1 MALFSK
7 PQVTILKESSDS
19 KEYLTRLEAL
29 YNSERGNAAFK
40 KKIDREMQYIK
51 AGMKGEENL
60 LFELKNSGMDL
71 FVLHDI
77 YLESG
82 GLSAQIDFFVIT
94 PQINFIIECKNLFGD
109 IEINSKGDFIRT
121 IEYGGRKHK
130 EGIYSPI
137 TQNERHLL
145 VVKNKKLEDAGI
157 IKQISINKYFDTYHK
172 SLVVLANPKTVLNDK
187 YAKKEVKNQVIR
199 ADQLAATMKRM
210 CRESKESARSRKAM
224 EEVAVKWL
232 GYHIEQRKDYLKKY
246 EELLEELEN
255 YPNKA
260 ETKKPVIRKNEAV
273 KENIIPKENKAS
285 DEKEI
290 VPHKETESEET
301 CEVETA
307 THSCP
312 RCGQDLIIRE
322 GKFGRFYGCSRF
334 PKCRYTEKII
344 TEEK

>member
-82 GLSAQIDFFVIT
+82 GLSAQIDFCVIT

-121 IEYGGRKHK
+121 
-130 EGIYSPI
+130 
-137 TQNERHLL
+137 
-145 VVKNKKLEDAGI
+145 
-157 IKQISINKYFDTYHK
+157 
-172 SLVVLANPKTVLNDK
+172 
-187 YAKKEVKNQVIR
+187 
-199 ADQLAATMKRM
+199 
-210 CRESKESARSRKAM
+210 M
-224 EEVAVKWL
+224 E
-232 GYHIEQRKDYLKKY
+232 
-246 EELLEELEN
+246 
-255 YPNKA
+255 
-260 ETKKPVIRKNEAV
+260 
-273 KENIIPKENKAS
+273 
-285 DEKEI
+285 
-290 VPHKETESEET
+290 
-301 CEVETA
+301 
-307 THSCP
+307 
-312 RCGQDLIIRE
+312 
-322 GKFGRFYGCSRF
+322 YGCSRF
-334 PKCRYTEKII
+334 PKCRYTEKI
-344 TEEK
+344 TAEEK